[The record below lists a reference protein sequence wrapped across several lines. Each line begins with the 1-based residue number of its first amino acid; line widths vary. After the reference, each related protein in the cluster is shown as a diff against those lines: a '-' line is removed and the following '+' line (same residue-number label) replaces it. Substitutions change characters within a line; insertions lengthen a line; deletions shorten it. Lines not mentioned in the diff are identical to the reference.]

1 MNEKRKARIIIKCLD
16 EVRSGNMSR
25 EECQQKYPKLA
36 EELRSIFSS
45 SEMLSSIQL
54 PEVDP
59 LYIRKQKIKLMQ
71 KLSDRENLVTKS
83 QSHRYMEQEHKPNLK
98 RRLKMT
104 WVIIVTTILSLVSGA
119 GAVYASKDALP
130 GDVLYP
136 VKTWVEDFE
145 ETSGLDDFIDTIE
158 DFFEDVDDDDDDLY
172 DNDDDVENDSDD
184 DLDEDSD
191 DDADNDSDSDSDEDL
206 DEDSD
211 DDADNDSDSDSDSD
225 SDTDN
230 DTDDDTDDDTDND
243 TDNDNDDDDD
253 DD

>member
-36 EELRSIFSS
+36 EELQSVFSS
-45 SEMLSSIQL
+45 SEMLSSIQFL
-54 PEVDP
+54 EIDP

-71 KLSDRENLVTKS
+71 KLPDRENLVTKS
-83 QSHRYMEQEHKPNLK
+83 QSHRYINQKYQPNLK
-98 RRLKMT
+98 RRFKMT
-104 WVIIVTTILSLVSGA
+104 WVLIVTTILSLVSGA

-145 ETSGLDDFIDTIE
+145 EASGLDDFIDTLE
-158 DFFEDVDDDDDDLY
+158 DYFEDLFEDVDDEIGDDVDDLY
-172 DNDDDVENDSDD
+172 DNDDDDSDD

-191 DDADNDSDSDSDEDL
+191 DDADT
-206 DEDSD
+206 
-211 DDADNDSDSDSDSD
+211 DN
-225 SDTDN
+225 DTDN
-230 DTDDDTDDDTDND
+230 DTDSDND
-243 TDNDNDDDDD
+243 SDTDNDDDDD